1 MKIIKNVRLLFL
13 LGLVFS
19 FGSVPVYAH
28 VDDDKG
34 GTEGG
39 REASEVTVTD
49 ESHVREFLS
58 HVKGH
63 YDSFMESGGKTRDLG
78 RKIAVISRNLRI
90 SEVYKTDEMYVILI
104 DSAGTVLNHPAYPNF
119 FGYKFNVDSTRKDMS
134 PEKAL
139 KSLIEG
145 SAGGNTVCED
155 YNYGGKTRVACATR
169 GDFVVD
175 NSMTIVVGLHH
186 AEQKEEEEGVFS
198 EPDCSSFPSLPVT
211 AEDVYKN
218 PTEAQLK
225 AFVVSSIESYE
236 QAVRAAVS
244 ELINKTDP
252 DLSDVQSATRF
263 SLALTQKI
271 SGMVACLTLGQFKH
285 ENIYLFV
292 MKVTPD
298 GTVTI
303 NGNNAA
309 LNGLTLEL
317 EDDQLEGPDKKIVTL
332 FRNAL
337 TKGSG
342 GEPEVGQFATVKYRW
357 SDPERTDDKVDNWL
371 ETNKVPGTS
380 PKTSYIEVMNPMS
393 EAVKENPA
401 FERSFSA
408 VVDNVFGSGIYP
420 KASAGMPAAE
430 DDDDGCAIAGTDYS
444 SSQSTPVNL
453 LLTASVL
460 LSVVFLRRRV

>member
-63 YDSFMESGGKTRDLG
+63 YDSFIESGGKRTGLG
-78 RKIAVISRNLRI
+78 RKIAVISRNLRT
-90 SEVYKTDEMYVILI
+90 SEVYKTDEMYVII
-104 DSAGTVLNHPAYPNF
+104 INSVGNVLNHTAYPQF
-119 FGYKFNVDSTRKDMS
+119 FGYKFNSDSTRKDMS

-169 GDFVVD
+169 GDFLVD
-175 NSMTIVVGLHH
+175 NNMTIIAGLHH
-186 AEQKEEEEGVFS
+186 AQEGVFS
-198 EPDCSSFPSLPVT
+198 EPDCSSFPRLPVT

-236 QAVRAAVS
+236 QALLTKVS
-244 ELINKTDP
+244 ELVNETDL
-252 DLSDVQSATRF
+252 DLSDAQSAARF

-271 SGMVACLTLGQFKH
+271 GGLVGCLTLGQFKH
-285 ENIYLFV
+285 KNIYLFV
-292 MKVTPD
+292 MKKTPD

-303 NGNNAA
+303 NGNNPA

-401 FERSFSA
+401 FGRSLNA
-408 VVDNVFGSGIYP
+408 VVNNIDNIFGSGIYP

-444 SSQSTPVNL
+444 SSQSTPANL